1 MLRGFPVALS
11 VKVTVMTMMTLI
23 LIYPHAKGY
32 PNGIVITVTEKT
44 VLLVLVDVWINIPP
58 KSVGFGDSYMPQ
70 RLVCFVVRMV
80 KNNDQT
86 QKSIQGKPKKIVS
99 GKDVAIW
106 HPFANGE
113 RTATSSWSPA
123 GMTTRATG

>member
-32 PNGIVITVTEKT
+32 PNGIVITVIIVTEKT
-44 VLLVLVDVWINIPP
+44 VLLVLADYGEVLPP

-70 RLVCFVVRMV
+70 RLVCFVVRKV
-80 KNNDQT
+80 KNND
-86 QKSIQGKPKKIVS
+86 
-99 GKDVAIW
+99 
-106 HPFANGE
+106 
-113 RTATSSWSPA
+113 
-123 GMTTRATG
+123 